1 MPRSARLDKPGILQH
16 VIIRGIERRRIFRDD
31 ADREDMLD
39 RLADLLPETNT
50 ACYAWA
56 FLDNHAHF
64 LFRSGPRGIAALMR
78 RLLTGYVVGFNHRH
92 RRSGQL
98 FQNRYKSIV
107 CQEDAYLKK
116 LVAYVHLNPLRAR
129 LVGDM
134 AALADYPYCG
144 HGVLLGAWSVAWQ
157 DMGYVLRQFGPE
169 IGAARRR
176 YLEYVT
182 KTAEM
187 GKQPELV
194 GGTVRRH
201 IGGWEKVKARKGN
214 GIERRMVDSRILG
227 KTEFVESVLC
237 EARQRLNRRYT
248 LQRQGWNF
256 ERVLDRAAAIF
267 DVASEQV
274 LSRSRKRVRS
284 EARSLACYWAVRELG
299 LSTAELARRFEMTTA
314 AVNYAVD
321 RGERI
326 AAERGLVLDG
336 D

>member
-16 VIIRGIERRRIFRDD
+16 VIIRGIERRQIFRDD
-31 ADREDMLD
+31 DDRDDMLD
-39 RLADLLPETNT
+39 RLAGLLAKTGT

-78 RLLTGYVVGFNHRH
+78 RLLTGYVVGFNHHH

-107 CQEDAYLKK
+107 CQEDAYLKR
-116 LVAYVHLNPLRAR
+116 LVAYIHLNPLRAK
-129 LVGDM
+129 LVGDL

-144 HGVLLGAWSVAWQ
+144 HGVLLGAWSLAWQ
-157 DMGYVLRQFGPE
+157 DAGYVLRQFGPE
-169 IGAARRR
+169 LGTARQV
-176 YLEYVT
+176 YLEYVIR
-182 KTAEM
+182 TAEM
-187 GKQPELV
+187 GRQSELV
-194 GGTVRRH
+194 GGTVRRSLE
-201 IGGWEKVKARKGN
+201 GWKKVKPPKES

-227 KTEFVESVLC
+227 QAEFVESVLS

-248 LQRQGWNF
+248 LQQRGWDF
-256 ERVLDRAAAIF
+256 ERVLERAAAIF
-267 DVASEQV
+267 NVPTEYM
-274 LSRSRKRVRS
+274 LSRSRKRPRS

-314 AVNYAVD
+314 GVNYAVD
-321 RGERI
+321 RGQRI
-326 AAERGLVLDG
+326 AAERGIVLDDG
-336 D
+336 